1 MFIISVLIL
10 KNSYLLIFLN
20 VVCTSTRFHTSVTIF
35 QMVVGSAGMLA
46 FVFSCILVHV
56 AVLINDK
63 ARAEKQNGEQNCDH
77 CDIAKQVQLMY
88 SEEISD
94 IVK

>member
-1 MFIISVLIL
+1 
-10 KNSYLLIFLN
+10 
-20 VVCTSTRFHTSVTIF
+20 
-35 QMVVGSAGMLA
+35 
-46 FVFSCILVHV
+46 V

-94 IVK
+94 IDKIRIF